1 MQFQDCM
8 ATLTFL
14 YEKAIEELQLN
25 EAAESADD
33 VSHETIDPA
42 YAGKAADP
50 TKAACRRVKPEAAEA
65 DPNTRPAAPVAAEA
79 PNLPMDTPAV
89 PASGAV

>member
-33 VSHETIDPA
+33 VSHATIDPA
-42 YAGKAADP
+42 DAGKAA
-50 TKAACRRVKPEAAEA
+50 VKAAEA

-79 PNLPMDTPAV
+79 PNFPMDTPAV
-89 PASGAV
+89 PASGADQWDHIPV

>member
-1 MQFQDCM
+1 M
-8 ATLTFL
+8 
-14 YEKAIEELQLN
+14 
-25 EAAESADD
+25 
-33 VSHETIDPA
+33 SHETIDPA
-42 YAGKAADP
+42 DAEKAADP